1 MEQENTMTLNCTNI
15 NLKKGSQGSQVTEL
29 QNILRS
35 KGYYTAKIDGSFGD
49 VTLKSVKAYQ
59 KDNKLIQDG
68 IVGPVTCKKLQSN
81 SITSGDVT
89 GRYISANHHEGTGC
103 NKKGQC
109 NSKVCGPHSIR
120 QSNSKKDID
129 SYLEL
134 QIAGWA
140 GTTSAGTSHNGIQTA
155 LYEVGKRAGYNI
167 KLEWK
172 NFSDMG
178 KTIEERYRNIGRL
191 IEKPN
196 VSVIWH
202 NLYRLKYGHYE
213 VVKEINMNNKTLL
226 VLNSLGNKCGGDTY
240 CGYTETRSFAEMAR
254 YLAGISQKS
263 LLIITY
269 EKK

>member
-1 MEQENTMTLNCTNI
+1 MSLNCENI
-15 NLKKGSQGSQVTEL
+15 NLKKGSQGIQVKEL
-29 QNILRS
+29 QTILRN
-35 KGYYTAKIDGSFGD
+35 KGYYTAKIDGIFGD
-49 VTLKSVKAYQ
+49 YTLQAVLKYQ
-59 KDNKLIQDG
+59 KDNKLLPDG
-68 IVGPVTCKKLQSN
+68 IVGPVTCTMLNSN
-81 SITSGDVT
+81 GIASGDIT
-89 GRYISANHHEGTGC
+89 GRYISTNHHEGTGC

-129 SYLEL
+129 AYLEM

-178 KTIEERYRNIGRL
+178 KTLDERYRAIGKL

-202 NLYRLKYGHYE
+202 DLYRSKYGHYE
-213 VVKEINMNNKTLL
+213 VVKEINMNNKILL
-226 VLNSLGNKCGGDTY
+226 VLNSLGNSCGSGTY
-240 CGYTETRSFAEMAR
+240 CGYTETRSFSEMAK

-263 LLIITY
+263 ILIVTY